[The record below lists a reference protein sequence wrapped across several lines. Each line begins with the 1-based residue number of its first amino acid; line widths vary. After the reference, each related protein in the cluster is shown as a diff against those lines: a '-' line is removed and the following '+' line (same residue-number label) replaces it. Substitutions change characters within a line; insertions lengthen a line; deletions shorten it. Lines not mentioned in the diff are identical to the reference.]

1 MSDHS
6 SAMTGL
12 FPDSV
17 RTLLEELQKLP
28 GIGPKS
34 AQRLM
39 LHLLDA
45 PLDDVRAL
53 SAALMD
59 LREKVGACPICGN
72 LSEDGPCAICSDA
85 TRDPSIICTVEEPI
99 DLIAIERAHDFRGVY
114 HVLGGRIS
122 PLDGLLP
129 EDLNVNSL
137 VERIDKSDPRVREI
151 ILATNTDVEG
161 DATAGYLAE
170 MLHERFPELKITRI
184 ATGLPI
190 GGELDYADQ
199 VTLIKALQGRRE
211 I

>member
-1 MSDHS
+1 MSD
-6 SAMTGL
+6 L

-17 RTLLEELQKLP
+17 RRLLEELQKLP

-39 LHLLDA
+39 LHLLAA
-45 PLDDVRAL
+45 PAEDVRAL
-53 SAALMD
+53 AESLSD
-59 LREKVGACPICGN
+59 LKHKVIPCPICAN
-72 LSEDGPCAICSDA
+72 LSEDGPCSVCRDA
-85 TRDPSIICTVEEPI
+85 KRDPSTICVVEEPI
-99 DLIAIERAHDFRGVY
+99 DLIAIERAHDYRGVY

-129 EDLNVNSL
+129 EDLNVVSL
-137 VERIDKSDPRVREI
+137 IARIEKTEPPVREI

-170 MLHERFPELKITRI
+170 LLHDKFPELTVTRI

-211 I
+211 V

>member
-1 MSDHS
+1 MSK
-6 SAMTGL
+6 L
-12 FPDSV
+12 FPESV
-17 RTLLEELQKLP
+17 RRLIEELQKLP

-39 LHLLDA
+39 LHLLET
-45 PLDDVRAL
+45 PEEDVRAL
-53 SAALMD
+53 SESLIR
-59 LREKVGACPICGN
+59 LRERVVPCPVCGN
-72 LSEDGPCAICSDA
+72 LSENGPCAVCSDA
-85 TRDPSIICTVEEPI
+85 TRDPGLICVVEEPI

-122 PLDGLLP
+122 PLDGILP
-129 EDLNVNSL
+129 EDLAVDSL
-137 VERIDKSDPRVREI
+137 VQRITNPNPPDIPIIEI

-161 DATAGYLAE
+161 DTTAGYLADL
-170 MLHERFPELKITRI
+170 LHEKFPDLVVTRI

-211 I
+211 V

>member
-1 MSDHS
+1 MSS
-6 SAMTGL
+6 L

-17 RTLLEELQKLP
+17 RRLLEELQKLP

-39 LHLLDA
+39 LHLLAA
-45 PLDDVRAL
+45 PAEDVRAL
-53 SAALMD
+53 AESLTD
-59 LREKVGACPICGN
+59 LKLKVTPCPICSN
-72 LSEDGPCAICSDA
+72 LSEDGPCGVCRDA
-85 TRDPSIICTVEEPI
+85 KRDPSTICVVEEPI
-99 DLIAIERAHDFRGVY
+99 DLIAIERAHDYRGVY

-129 EDLNVNSL
+129 EDLNVLSL
-137 VERIDKSDPRVREI
+137 IGRIENTEPRVREI

-170 MLHERFPELKITRI
+170 LLHEKFPELKVTRI

-211 I
+211 V

>member
-1 MSDHS
+1 MPSLYPP
-6 SAMTGL
+6 TICK
-12 FPDSV
+12 
-17 RTLLEELQKLP
+17 LLEELQRLP

-39 LHLLDA
+39 IHFLQA
-45 PLDDVRAL
+45 PTSDLKALAETLTQLQERVRP
-53 SAALMD
+53 
-59 LREKVGACPICGN
+59 CPVCGN
-72 LSEDGPCAICSDA
+72 LSEDGPCLICRDA
-85 TRDPSIICTVEEPI
+85 TRNPGLIAIVEEAI

-129 EDLNVNSL
+129 EDLNVDAL
-137 VERIDKSDPRVREI
+137 VDRIREAEPPVREV

-170 MLHERFPELKITRI
+170 LLHQNFPQLKITRI

-211 I
+211 M

>member
-1 MSDHS
+1 MPSLYPP
-6 SAMTGL
+6 AIC
-12 FPDSV
+12 
-17 RTLLEELQKLP
+17 RLLEELQRLP

-39 LHLLDA
+39 IHLLKA
-45 PLDDVRAL
+45 SPEDVKRLADAL
-53 SAALMD
+53 SQLQE
-59 LREKVGACPICGN
+59 RIIPCPVCGN
-72 LSEDGPCAICSDA
+72 LSEDGPCPICKDA
-85 TRDPSIICTVEEPI
+85 MRDPGIIAVVEEPI

-129 EDLNVNSL
+129 EDLDIDSL
-137 VERIDKSDPRVREI
+137 VGRIEKSDPPVREI

-161 DATAGYLAE
+161 DATAGYLADL
-170 MLHERFPELKITRI
+170 LHHNFPKLKITRI

-211 I
+211 M

>member
-1 MSDHS
+1 MPSLYPP
-6 SAMTGL
+6 TIC
-12 FPDSV
+12 
-17 RTLLEELQKLP
+17 RLLEELQRLP

-39 LHLLDA
+39 IHFLQA
-45 PLDDVRAL
+45 PKPELQAL
-53 SAALMD
+53 AETLIQ
-59 LREKVGACPICGN
+59 LQERVCPCPVCGN
-72 LSEDGPCAICSDA
+72 LSEDGPCFICRDA
-85 TRDPSIICTVEEPI
+85 TRDPGIIAVVEEPI
-99 DLIAIERAHDFRGVY
+99 DLIAIERAHDFHGVY

-122 PLDGLLP
+122 PLDGIMP
-129 EDLNVNSL
+129 DDLEVGSL
-137 VERIDKSDPRVREI
+137 IERIKDGEPPVREV

-161 DATAGYLAE
+161 DATAGYLAD
-170 MLHERFPELKITRI
+170 LLRHNFPNLKISRI

>member
-1 MSDHS
+1 MSR
-6 SAMTGL
+6 L

-17 RTLLEELQKLP
+17 RRLLEELQKLP
-28 GIGPKS
+28 TIGPKS

-39 LHLLDA
+39 LHLLEA
-45 PLDDVRAL
+45 PLEDVHSL
-53 SAALMD
+53 SEAIIEM
-59 LREKVGACPICGN
+59 REKVVPCPRCGN
-72 LSEDGPCAICSDA
+72 ISEGGPCIVCLDASRDISKICV
-85 TRDPSIICTVEEPI
+85 VEEPI

-114 HVLGGRIS
+114 HVLGGRIN
-122 PLDGLLP
+122 PLDGILP
-129 EDLNVNSL
+129 EDLSVDSLIQRILDPAANV
-137 VERIDKSDPRVREI
+137 KEI

-170 MLHERFPELKITRI
+170 LLHQRFPVLTVTRI

-199 VTLIKALQGRRE
+199 VTLIKALQGRRK

>member
-1 MSDHS
+1 MPSLYPP
-6 SAMTGL
+6 TIC
-12 FPDSV
+12 
-17 RTLLEELQKLP
+17 RLLEELQRLP
-28 GIGPKS
+28 GVGPKT

-39 LHLLDA
+39 IHFLHA
-45 PLDDVRAL
+45 PEEEI
-53 SAALMD
+53 AALAEA
-59 LREKVGACPICGN
+59 LTQLQERVKPCPMCGN
-72 LSEDGPCAICSDA
+72 LSEDGPCPICRDA
-85 TRDPSIICTVEEPI
+85 TRDPGVIAVVEEPI

-129 EDLNVNSL
+129 EDLEVDSL
-137 VERIDKSDPRVREI
+137 IEKIRESDPPVREV

-170 MLHERFPELKITRI
+170 LLHRNFPKLKVSRI

-211 I
+211 M

>member
-1 MSDHS
+1 MPSLYPP
-6 SAMTGL
+6 TIC
-12 FPDSV
+12 
-17 RTLLEELQKLP
+17 RLLEELQRLP
-28 GIGPKS
+28 GIGPKT

-39 LHLLDA
+39 IHFLHA
-45 PLDDVRAL
+45 PEEQI
-53 SAALMD
+53 AALAEV
-59 LREKVGACPICGN
+59 LTQLQERVKPCPICGN
-72 LSEDGPCAICSDA
+72 LSEDGPCPICRDA
-85 TRDPSIICTVEEPI
+85 TRDPGVIAVVEEPI

-129 EDLNVNSL
+129 EDLEVDSL
-137 VERIDKSDPRVREI
+137 IERIRESDPPVREV

-170 MLHERFPELKITRI
+170 LLHRSFPKLKVSRI

-211 I
+211 M